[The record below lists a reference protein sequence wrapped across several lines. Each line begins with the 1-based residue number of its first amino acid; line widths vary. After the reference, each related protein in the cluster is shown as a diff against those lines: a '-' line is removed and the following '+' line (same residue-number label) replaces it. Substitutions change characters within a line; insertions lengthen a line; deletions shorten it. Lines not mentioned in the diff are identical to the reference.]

1 MSRRRT
7 VLVSVL
13 AVVLPL
19 LAVVLMRGVANLTSP
34 QERTPRGEGD
44 QQQAGAAAVPHIT
57 ATLYYASPEG
67 DHLVPL
73 AREVP
78 LADGTL
84 EQGRQ
89 IVLAQLGPAPE
100 GLVSTVPKG
109 TALRA
114 FYVTDRG
121 EAFVDLSNEA
131 SSAHPGGSL
140 NELFTVYTIVNA
152 VTTNLRAI
160 SRVQILLDGRES
172 DTLAG
177 HVDLRRPLEQN
188 LSLVTEKSLVK

>member
-1 MSRRRT
+1 VSRRRI
-7 VLVSVL
+7 VL
-13 AVVLPL
+13 AVVLGVVL
-19 LAVVLMRGVANLTSP
+19 TVLAVVLMRGVANLTVP
-34 QERTPRGEGD
+34 QADGGGTQQG
-44 QQQAGAAAVPHIT
+44 QQQAAAAVPHIT
-57 ATLYYASPEG
+57 ATLYYASATS
-67 DHLVPL
+67 DRLVPQ

-78 LADGTL
+78 LAEGTV

-89 IVLAQLGPAPE
+89 IVLAQLAVPPQP
-100 GLVSTVPKG
+100 LLSTIPQG
-109 TALRA
+109 TSLRA

-121 EAFVDLSNEA
+121 DAFVDLSPEI

-152 VTTNLRAI
+152 VTTNLPAI

-177 HVDLRRPLEQN
+177 HVDLRRPLEKN
-188 LSLVTEKSLVK
+188 LSLVGSR